1 MTEPLII
8 EEPRGSRFGWTRSRL
23 VFLSASGLFALL
35 TIWWAAEVIL
45 PFIMA
50 LIIAYVLTPA
60 VDLCERAKLPRA
72 ISIILVYVVTLGGL
86 YLAVAAMAP
95 RLYQETMTLAR
106 DAPQITEKLT
116 TTWAPRVEGFTQGIL
131 DRVAPPAKP
140 EEPAPA
146 LEIQKRPDGSFT
158 VGDEALY
165 TLSVILRV
173 LAPESECT
181 KVDELVNQQLSATQ
195 KVIADEAA
203 RLEKLAESFGVSGTG
218 MSYSAPL
225 SVSAKLTSPR
235 AASWINLIRDYDQLV
250 EKFDILWLSHVISD
264 SEHSKGIFNVKRV
277 LMRCANDLR
286 SLAIRSMAAAQR
298 NGEHN
303 VPDPRAG
310 TALSKEAAPVVN
322 GEAQE
327 ASPEPTQPAVLDAV
341 EVPATEAAPEEAIA

>member
-1 MTEPLII
+1 MADESTQVAKP
-8 EEPRGSRFGWTRSRL
+8 PKAPKATSK
-23 VFLSASGLFALL
+23 ALKSDAP
-35 TIWWAAEVIL
+35 T
-45 PFIMA
+45 
-50 LIIAYVLTPA
+50 TTQPA
-60 VDLCERAKLPRA
+60 
-72 ISIILVYVVTLGGL
+72 
-86 YLAVAAMAP
+86 AVASSNEASA
-95 RLYQETMTLAR
+95 
-106 DAPQITEKLT
+106 
-116 TTWAPRVEGFTQGIL
+116 
-131 DRVAPPAKP
+131 
-140 EEPAPA
+140 APA
-146 LEIQKRPDGSFT
+146 NGANGPRPARKGRQGGPRSQAFLTYTATLNSFHAQTVFSRSFT

-195 KVIADEAA
+195 KVISDEAA

-264 SEHSKGIFNVKRV
+264 SEHSKGIFNIKRV

-327 ASPEPTQPAVLDAV
+327 AAPELTQPAVLDAV